1 MKKFV
6 LYNLIYFFLFILLL
20 EITLN
25 LVKLKNIH
33 FVGNFL
39 SYGDNNV
46 DILKPSKTFKHT
58 YNNYEAIYIHEKYS
72 NRISSRDN
80 LISKDKILLLGD
92 SWTFGWLLNE
102 EYIINNELSKRYP
115 NYYFINSSTPGHGL
129 SDNLQFLKSYCKKI
143 KPKKVILIMNYSHIE
158 RSVSNKFFEINKGKF
173 IQEKKDVSAL
183 RKFLREN
190 EVYGFL
196 INNFKFMQLIRSI
209 VYHYSINNS
218 KKNTNN
224 NIMKKVN
231 YDNSTEIGN
240 LIVEEIVEEINR
252 CNSKIIFV
260 YNGWYASYDEK
271 NYSNLTI
278 KFIKN
283 SNIFREKNLIFEDA
297 SEDLKEVHSN
307 MKKYQIS
314 EYGDI
319 HPNNEG
325 AKIKNLAI
333 INKLE
338 KHL

>member
-6 LYNLIYFFLFILLL
+6 LYNLIYFFLLVLLI

-46 DILKPSKTFKHT
+46 DILKPSKIFTHA
-58 YNNYEAIYIHEKYS
+58 YNNYEAIYIHQKYY
-72 NRISSRDN
+72 NRISTKDN
-80 LISKDKILLLGD
+80 INSKDKILILGD
-92 SWTFGWLLNE
+92 SFAFGWLLNE

-115 NYYFINSSTPGHGL
+115 KYYFINSSTPGHSL
-129 SDNLQFLKSYCKKI
+129 SDNLQFLKSYCKEI
-143 KPKKVILIMNYSHIE
+143 KPKKVILIMNYHHIK
-158 RSVSNKFFEINKGKF
+158 RSVENNFFEINNGKF
-173 IQEKKDVSAL
+173 VQKKKEVSDL

-190 EVYGFL
+190 EAYGFL

-224 NIMKKVN
+224 NIVKKVN
-231 YDNSTEIGN
+231 YHNSTEIGN

-283 SNIFREKNLIFEDA
+283 TNIFREKNLILEDA

-314 EYGDI
+314 EYGDV

>member
-1 MKKFV
+1 
-6 LYNLIYFFLFILLL
+6 
-20 EITLN
+20 
-25 LVKLKNIH
+25 
-33 FVGNFL
+33 
-39 SYGDNNV
+39 NNV
-46 DILKPSKTFKHT
+46 DILKPSKIFTHA
-58 YNNYEAIYIHEKYS
+58 YNNYEAIYIHQKYY
-72 NRISSRDN
+72 NRISTKDN
-80 LISKDKILLLGD
+80 INSKDKILILGD
-92 SWTFGWLLNE
+92 SFAFGWLLNE

-115 NYYFINSSTPGHGL
+115 KYYFINSSTPGHSL
-129 SDNLQFLKSYCKKI
+129 SDNLQFLKSYCKEI
-143 KPKKVILIMNYSHIE
+143 KPKKVILIMNYHHIK
-158 RSVSNKFFEINKGKF
+158 RSVENNFFEINNGKF
-173 IQEKKDVSAL
+173 VQKKKEVSDL

-190 EVYGFL
+190 EAYGFL

-224 NIMKKVN
+224 NIVKKVN
-231 YDNSTEIGN
+231 YHNSTEIGN

-260 YNGWYASYDEK
+260 YNGWYASHDEK

-314 EYGDI
+314 EYGDV